1 MYIIPDLW
9 AFLYYY
15 YYYYPPPHHHHH
27 NHITEDLGDKA
38 CSVYARYNK
47 YVGNYGV
54 RIYI

>member
-9 AFLYYY
+9 ASLYY

-38 CSVYARYNK
+38 CSVHARYNK